1 MCFRNVALPA
11 VTALALLCSSVSY
24 GQTAGCA
31 TVPPINANGTFL
43 SNFLN
48 SCYTFTFPAG
58 FTDGKNAG
66 DLTETYAGFFY
77 NVNPGYEVLIVGEF
91 PQSRYLNIAADD
103 SHFYTQQSFYDAQLT
118 PLSSSY
124 VNPFLPGVTYQ
135 PNQLYAVALQF
146 GGTQPANIQAGC
158 GYGAGLN
165 FYANVVDGTKRH
177 PGVSWNGSPLVY
189 PGFPPHDDV
198 GPNISGMVTVR
209 QYLNDTSSSAY
220 SGLASPVAFVRDLS
234 TGCAVP
240 LANAVANNPSNV
252 PPSQVV
258 TNNQTVAT
266 NWITPTA
273 EQIWAH
279 KAFRAMKPTFCYT
292 LSSEVAQWFRPDIY
306 IPNPNPDA
314 AYLLANLAP
323 SALSW
328 VIPNQGFMR
337 IRFQLPAMPSIPCQ
351 GCSLTG
357 LEQLRYFDLSFDDN
371 NGVAMAT
378 IGAPNLVTDPNG
390 NVNLIVGFGAAP
402 PSWVTAANYYTYLN
416 LSTLPAY
423 KNLTTLDV
431 RTVLPASTFACS
443 ASAVNYKTSEG
454 NSLGG
459 VMGQYIPVVDV
470 LQGSNIPQVATP
482 PTTPASC
489 GLVPPESPY
498 VCVAGVYP

>member
-252 PPSQVV
+252 LPSQVV

-279 KAFRAMKPTFCYT
+279 KAPLEAVKKSKPPKNATFPQLEASQEALQRVLARRPM
-292 LSSEVAQWFRPDIY
+292 LSNPPTGSWCRFLAFFHSFLRSRLCNRDLADGRYGAQIMNGLLGNKSYIVSRRVVNPVPVVQLGDPAVSQCQACLDIA
-306 IPNPNPDA
+306 IEIRRKQIVI
-314 AYLLANLAP
+314 
-323 SALSW
+323 SALGAR
-328 VIPNQGFMR
+328 VYHEA
-337 IRFQLPAMPSIPCQ
+337 LP
-351 GCSLTG
+351 
-357 LEQLRYFDLSFDDN
+357 
-371 NGVAMAT
+371 
-378 IGAPNLVTDPNG
+378 
-390 NVNLIVGFGAAP
+390 
-402 PSWVTAANYYTYLN
+402 
-416 LSTLPAY
+416 
-423 KNLTTLDV
+423 V
-431 RTVLPASTFACS
+431 RR
-443 ASAVNYKTSEG
+443 
-454 NSLGG
+454 
-459 VMGQYIPVVDV
+459 
-470 LQGSNIPQVATP
+470 
-482 PTTPASC
+482 
-489 GLVPPESPY
+489 
-498 VCVAGVYP
+498 